1 MIEVK
6 GLRKKYGDFEALRNI
21 NFTVG
26 DGNIYCLLG
35 SNGAGKSTIIKI
47 ITGLIRSTSGEAYID
62 GIKVGTDIEY
72 KRRFGY
78 MPEEPHLY
86 DRITGREFLEFM
98 GTLRDVDKDTLNKR
112 IDLMGKQLE
121 LEGFLDREI
130 SAYSKG
136 MKQKV
141 LFANAII
148 HGSTSLILD
157 EPTSGLDPRYTRY
170 LKYRVKGLAE
180 DGKAVLMSTHITSVA
195 ADISD
200 MVGIIH
206 KGKLI
211 AEGNV
216 EQLLKET
223 DSKNLE
229 DAFVEVIDGYQ
240 R

>member
-6 GLRKKYGDFEALRNI
+6 SLRKKYGDFEALRDV
-21 NFTVG
+21 NFSVKN
-26 DGNIYCLLG
+26 GNIYCLLG

-47 ITGLIRSTSGEAYID
+47 IAGLLRGTSGEAFID
-62 GIKVGTDIEY
+62 GIKVGTNLEY

-98 GTLRDVDKDTLNKR
+98 GTLRDVEESILGQR
-112 IDLMGKQLE
+112 IDQIGKELE

-141 LFANAII
+141 LFANAVI
-148 HGSTSLILD
+148 HESKNLILD

-170 LKYRVKGLAE
+170 LKYRVKELADE
-180 DGKAVLMSTHITSVA
+180 GRAVLMSTHITSVA
-195 ADISD
+195 ADISNV
-200 MVGIIH
+200 VGIIH
-206 KGKLI
+206 KGRLI
-211 AEGNV
+211 AEGSV
-216 EQLLKET
+216 DELLIDT
-223 DSKNLE
+223 GTKNLE
-229 DAFVEVIDGYQ
+229 DAFVEVIDGNL
-240 R
+240 

>member
-6 GLRKKYGDFEALRNI
+6 NLRKSYGDFEALKSVS
-21 NFTVG
+21 FSVEG
-26 DGNIYCLLG
+26 GSIYCLLG

-47 ITGLIRSTSGEAYID
+47 IAGLLRASEGRAYID
-62 GIKVGTDIEY
+62 GIGVGDNIEY

-86 DRITGREFLEFM
+86 DRITGREFL
-98 GTLRDVDKDTLNKR
+98 
-112 IDLMGKQLE
+112 DLMGTVRDMDESLLNRKIEKLAHE
-121 LEGFLDREI
+121 LEITGFLDMEMA
-130 SAYSKG
+130 AYSKG
-136 MKQKV
+136 MKQKI

-148 HGSTSLILD
+148 HGSPNLILD

-170 LKYRVKGLAE
+170 IKRRLKKLAQE
-180 DGKAVLMSTHITSVA
+180 GRAVLMSTHITSIA

-206 KGKLI
+206 NGILI
-211 AEGNV
+211 TEGSV
-216 EQLLKET
+216 DDLLSMTGTE
-223 DSKNLE
+223 NLE
-229 DAFVEVIDGYQ
+229 DAFVEVVDGV